1 VSARFAL
8 SRLTCTAGGDLVL
21 SGRDVSVDDYG
32 AFKHGDGALA
42 ARFADR
48 LAERFVREVLPV
60 DADVLVTS
68 SGFDVVPP
76 AAFSLVAPFLA
87 GLRRA
92 GHVGQVRHAKVGRT
106 RVSDGDYAGMSL
118 EERRTSLTGHDLV
131 LDSEVD
137 ARGARVVALDDVV
150 VTGVHERAM
159 ESALRRAGAAHVD
172 HVYLVDAHA
181 VGGVPMVEARLNT
194 TGVPSVLALVEVMRR
209 PGFVP
214 NARVARRVLSLP
226 DADLSDLVATAPPA
240 VLRWVEEAA
249 AADKLGRLARYRD
262 GAGMLHDLLRG
273 AALSA

>member
-1 VSARFAL
+1 MSGRFAL
-8 SRLTCTAGGDLVL
+8 SSLTCTDGGDLVL
-21 SGRDVSVDDYG
+21 SGQDVTVDDYG

-48 LAERFVREVLPV
+48 LSDRFVRAVLPHDV
-60 DADVLVTS
+60 DVLVTS

-76 AAFSLVAPFLA
+76 AAYSLVAPFLA

-92 GHVGQVRHAKVGRT
+92 GHVGQVRHVKVGRT

-131 LDSEVD
+131 LDPAVD
-137 ARGARVVALDDVV
+137 ARGAHVVALDDVV

-181 VGGVPMVEARLNT
+181 VGGVPMIEARLNT
-194 TGVPSVLALVEVMRR
+194 AGVPSVRSLVEVMHR

-214 NARVARRVLSLP
+214 NARVARRVLSLG
-226 DADLSDLVATAPPA
+226 DADLAELVATAPPW

-249 AADKLGRLARYRD
+249 AADKLGALARYRS

-273 AALSA
+273 VPLSA